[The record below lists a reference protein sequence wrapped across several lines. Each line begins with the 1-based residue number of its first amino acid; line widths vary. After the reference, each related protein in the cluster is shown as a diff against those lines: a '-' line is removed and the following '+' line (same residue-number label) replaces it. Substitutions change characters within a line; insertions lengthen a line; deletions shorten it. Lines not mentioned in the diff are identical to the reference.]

1 MADIQ
6 SSVAAQK
13 NAGRH
18 ALVIGGSMAGL
29 LAARVLSDYFGQV
42 TIVDRDIFPDVP
54 DHRKGVP
61 QSQHAHALLPKGQI
75 IISSLFPGILDDL
88 RADGALSVTDV
99 VPMVIVSPAGK
110 LPAQRQE
117 SEYMAFSRYLLEWH
131 VRDRLSRLANIR
143 IISNTEVTGL
153 LASED
158 QTRVVGVHMRER
170 GLQSYIDVLT
180 ADLVVDASGRH
191 SQAPKWLVELGYEET
206 PEEKINSGLGYASRF
221 YARPENFPD
230 DWQGIIINGRPPQNP
245 RAGLILPVDNGRW
258 HVSLGG
264 IAGNFAPT
272 DEEGFLQW
280 ARDLPDPSIY
290 EAIRVAKPLTP
301 IRGSRTPENRLRHF
315 EQLQRWPGGFITIGD
330 SVCAFNPIYGQG
342 MSVSAMDAMTLN
354 ACLQEQQRAPRP
366 DFERHFQRELAKTVA
381 AAWLVSTGEDLR
393 WSGVKLSG
401 ARPSPF
407 LGLLHSYMNLV
418 LRGAVEDPMLAGAY
432 MSVIGMMAPPLSL
445 AQPRI
450 VLQALN
456 LALKHLLRR
465 SSVAN
470 RNLSFALSQA
480 SIARLQAMPEMRYD
494 SVQDVKSAQSVQS
507 VQGVQGVQA

>member
-6 SSVAAQK
+6 SSVTAQESA
-13 NAGRH
+13 NRH

-29 LAARVLSDYFGQV
+29 LAARILSDYFGLV
-42 TIVDRDIFPDVP
+42 TIVDRDIFPETP

-75 IISSLFPGILDDL
+75 VISSLFPGILDDL

-99 VPMVIVSPAGK
+99 VPIVFITPAGK

-117 SEYMAFSRYLLEWH
+117 SEFLAFSRYLLEWH
-131 VRDRLSRLANIR
+131 VREHLSRRANVR
-143 IISNTEVTGL
+143 IISNTEVTSL
-153 LASED
+153 LSSED
-158 QTRVVGVHMRER
+158 QARVLGVHTRER
-170 GLQSYIDVLT
+170 GQVGHIDVLT

-191 SQAPKWLVELGYEET
+191 SQAPKWLVEMGYEET
-206 PEEKINSGLGYASRF
+206 PEEKVNSNMGYASRF

-230 DWQGIIINGRPPQNP
+230 DWQGIIINGRASRNQH
-245 RAGLILPVDNGRW
+245 AGLILPVDNGRW

-264 IAGNFAPT
+264 MDGHFAPT

-280 ARDLPDPSIY
+280 ARDLADPSIY
-290 EAIRVAKPLTP
+290 EALRVAKPLTP
-301 IRGSRTPENRLRHF
+301 IRGYRTPENRLRHF
-315 EQLQRWPGGFITIGD
+315 EQLQRWPGGFIAIGD

-342 MSVSAMDAMTLN
+342 MTVSAMDALTLN
-354 ACLQEQQRAPRP
+354 ACLQAQQRAPRP
-366 DFERHFQRELAKTVA
+366 DFEQHFQRELAKTVA
-381 AAWLVSTGEDLR
+381 PAWLVSTGEDLR

-407 LGLLHSYMNLV
+407 MGLQHSYMNLV

-432 MSVIGMMAPPLSL
+432 MSVIGMMAPPSSL
-445 AQPRI
+445 AQPPI
-450 VLQALN
+450 VLRALG
-456 LALKHLLRR
+456 LALKRLLRR
-465 SSVAN
+465 PSTANENSSI
-470 RNLSFALSQA
+470 ALSQA

-494 SVQDVKSAQSVQS
+494 SGQSVQS
-507 VQGVQGVQA
+507 VQSAQGVQA